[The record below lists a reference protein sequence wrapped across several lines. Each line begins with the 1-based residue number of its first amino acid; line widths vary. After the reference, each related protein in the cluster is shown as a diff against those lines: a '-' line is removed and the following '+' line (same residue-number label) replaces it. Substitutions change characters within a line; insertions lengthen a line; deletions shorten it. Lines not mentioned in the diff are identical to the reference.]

1 MILYRN
7 KSNLQ
12 YYRARGGQVFTSKD
26 TIVWWPSVF
35 TEWNLSDYTDIFEVV
50 EPPSVTLEN
59 K

>member
-1 MILYRN
+1 MTLYRN
-7 KSNLQ
+7 MFNLQ
-12 YYRARGGQVFTSKD
+12 YYRVGDGWVSTSKD

-35 TEWNLSDYTDIFEVV
+35 TEWNLSGNPDIFMVV